1 MQVKVEKQYPIA
13 TGVEQAWKIL
23 SDVPELAACMPGADL
38 SEKVDDQ
45 HYKGNIKIK
54 VGPVTAAF
62 GGEIE
67 ILDLLVADKTI
78 RLRGKGSD
86 KGGSSASMDL
96 TALLQAGEKPGEC
109 VLVGSADVIV
119 NGKFAQF
126 GGRMLNSVTDMV
138 LDQFAQ
144 NFSAKAAALQPAA
157 SAGADTSR
165 AAAPQMNTQLNALT
179 IAWQLLKDFF
189 ANLFGRRKSGAAD

>member
-13 TGVEQAWKIL
+13 AGVEHAWRVL

-38 SEKVDDQ
+38 TEKADDQ
-45 HYKGNIKIK
+45 RYKGSIKVK

-67 ILDLLVADKTI
+67 VLGLDLAGRTI
-78 RLRGKGSD
+78 RLQGRGTD

-96 TALLQAGEKPGEC
+96 TAMLKAGDKPGEC

-126 GGRMLNSVTDMV
+126 GARMMDSVTDMV
-138 LDQFAQ
+138 LGQFAQ

-157 SAGADTSR
+157 AAAEST
-165 AAAPQMNTQLNALT
+165 AAPQLNTQLNALA
-179 IAWQLLKDFF
+179 IVWRLLKDFF
-189 ANLFGRRKSGAAD
+189 AGLFGGRKGGSAG